1 MQNPERPLVALESL
15 RWSEISTETRIDVET
30 SDDGLR
36 LLSAFMRIH
45 DPTLRA
51 AAIDFVSGL
60 AERSEQP

>member
-1 MQNPERPLVALESL
+1 MQKREGPLVALESV

-30 SDDGLR
+30 SDEGLR

-45 DPTLRA
+45 DPALRA

-60 AERSEQP
+60 AKRSEQA